1 MRESSCRLH
10 VPNDFDRKAGFD
22 VDSSCVFPQ
31 GVLVAL
37 TLVKCGVGAR
47 MAKAGTGCEAGFL
60 LCLVVIIDLSGMGS
74 DPELLEKK
82 P

>member
-37 TLVKCGVGAR
+37 TLVNVELELEWLKLAQ
-47 MAKAGTGCEAGFL
+47 
-60 LCLVVIIDLSGMGS
+60 VVRQDFYSA
-74 DPELLEKK
+74 
-82 P
+82 

>member
-1 MRESSCRLH
+1 
-10 VPNDFDRKAGFD
+10 
-22 VDSSCVFPQ
+22 
-31 GVLVAL
+31 
-37 TLVKCGVGAR
+37 